1 MEAIR
6 KTTNKPVQI
15 ITKTINN
22 LITGF
27 VRWAFSVSFT
37 ITVISFVC
45 ALITY
50 SCHFDADTIALARKN
65 MATGF
70 RFWSNGI
77 ELFRGL
83 VEQISNI
90 LY

>member
-6 KTTNKPVQI
+6 KTTNKPAQI
-15 ITKTINN
+15 VTKTVNN
-22 LITGF
+22 LIIGF

-37 ITVISFVC
+37 IIIVSFIC

-50 SCHFDADTIALARKN
+50 SCHFDSDTIALTRKN
-65 MATGF
+65 MSTGF
-70 RFWSNGI
+70 KWWSTGL
-77 ELFRGL
+77 ETFRGL
-83 VEQISNI
+83 IEQISNI

>member
-15 ITKTINN
+15 VTKTINN
-22 LITGF
+22 LIIGF

-37 ITVISFVC
+37 IIFVSFVC

-50 SCHFDADTIALARKN
+50 SCHLDSNTIVLARKN
-65 MATGF
+65 MAAGF

-83 VEQISNI
+83 IEQISNI